1 MNNTKSSESSGAVKN
16 PKVGADY
23 FNFMFAPP
31 FPMVEEY
38 WRALE
43 FHYYETDD
51 GVLILRGSLNEE
63 ETGRFELLTLK
74 MPAPIEDDEHDV
86 SRDETGVTATFA
98 LPSLIKADSGKLK
111 IKRFKE
117 GDKDT
122 IKAQFY
128 LAFVYDGVAYDVAG
142 LALVHETAA
151 S

>member
-1 MNNTKSSESSGAVKN
+1 MKNTKSSEFSVAMKN
-16 PKVGADY
+16 PKASPVY

-38 WRALE
+38 WKALA
-43 FHYYETDD
+43 FHYYESDD
-51 GVLILRGSLNEE
+51 GFLILRGSLHEE

-74 MPAPIEDDEHDV
+74 MPGLIEDGDHDV
-86 SRDETGVTATFA
+86 SRDEAGITATFA

-117 GDKDT
+117 SEKDT

-128 LAFVYDGVAYDVAG
+128 LTFEYDSVVYDVAG